1 MRWLGLSN
9 MSNKDEIIKNIIQGN
24 TLSFYEVIMAEDF
37 ITFLSPEQVRDL
49 KLKKDALY
57 MVKGLVSCIEE
68 IDEEY
73 IKEAFK

>member
-1 MRWLGLSN
+1 
-9 MSNKDEIIKNIIQGN
+9 MS
-24 TLSFYEVIMAEDF
+24 EDF
-37 ITFLSPEQVRDL
+37 IAFLSPEQVRDL
-49 KLKKDALY
+49 KLKKNAIY